1 MLVTKEK
8 PLAVLLENIGEEET
22 LFIVACGGCPV
33 GAETGGIGRA
43 RALAKELEARGKKVP
58 GCREIDFL
66 CNKALVGVKLGRVVE
81 KLDGVD
87 SLLVMSCGI
96 GVQAVANMVDM
107 PVHPVLDTITM
118 GFHQG
123 LWPSSERCGECG
135 ECKLSDTGGICP
147 VTACSKSLLNG
158 QCGGAK
164 DGMCEVHPEKPC
176 AWQQIYERLAQQG
189 RLDRIRKLAEV
200 RDYNKMNFPM
210 EMRRTTRWALEVDE
224 EPVTANAETTG

>member
-8 PLAVLLENIGEEET
+8 PLDVLLEKIGEDGT

-43 RALAKELEARGKKVP
+43 RALAKELEARGKKVT

-66 CNKALVGVKLGRVVE
+66 CNKVLVGVKLGRVVE
-81 KLDGVD
+81 KLGGVD
-87 SLLVMSCGI
+87 SLLVISCGI

-107 PVHPVLDTITM
+107 PVHPALDTITM
-118 GFHQG
+118 EFHQG

-176 AWQQIYERLAQQG
+176 AWQQICDRLAEQG

-200 RDYNKMNFPM
+200 RDYGKMNFPM
-210 EMRRTTRWALEVDE
+210 EMRRTARWALEVE
-224 EPVTANAETTG
+224 EEAVTANAETTR